1 MGVVRM
7 QVDRSMLEGIHDPQQ
22 VVPLRTGSS
31 VRPSAVVMSAPDVGK
46 EGAILI
52 RPLTRKTSVHLST
65 HPQAQTRSRLW
76 AQIESQKRAVS
87 VGSGGRENAD

>member
-65 HPQAQTRSRLW
+65 HPQAQTRSRL